1 MGYTHREMVV
11 CPSMGTYTTLLL
23 LCGAVIASATTYA
36 PTTLA
41 PTNVPSYA
49 PTNSP
54 TSHAT
59 NSPTSHAPTKSPAQL
74 ANDVATAQTLVA
86 ASQDAFVVA
95 QTQAAQSQEA
105 FVVAQQAFAVAQT
118 QGNTDQTQAAQVA
131 LMQAQDQATSALEQV
146 AALKADLDNYTSLLA
161 QAQAALAAAGTSS
174 PSYSPSWAPS
184 KSPTGSGSGS
194 GSGSNP
200 GLAPTREPT
209 KSPSWAPSNAPTLAP
224 TLVPSNSPTFAPTVG
239 PTITGDTAHP
249 TPGPTA
255 PTKVV
260 VRQRVVIAGASN
272 MDETDLKASI
282 ATIVTNNA
290 QQSGMNVESVFVTI
304 EGIDSSLL
312 QTSSGAHRVVGLSA
326 AVVAERV
333 PEDLVIPEKKVSPT
347 LLQVRSSGI
356 SYSAVVRTD
365 TAASASEL
373 NQLGTAMDSTTSSST
388 LCSSV
393 PGCTGVMVAVSA
405 TMAVVTVAPSAAP
418 TGTNNSSNDDV

>member
-1 MGYTHREMVV
+1 M
-11 CPSMGTYTTLLL
+11 
-23 LCGAVIASATTYA
+23 
-36 PTTLA
+36 
-41 PTNVPSYA
+41 
-49 PTNSP
+49 
-54 TSHAT
+54 
-59 NSPTSHAPTKSPAQL
+59 
-74 ANDVATAQTLVA
+74 
-86 ASQDAFVVA
+86 VA
-95 QTQAAQSQEA
+95 QTQAAKSQEA
-105 FVVAQQAFAVAQT
+105 FVVAQQIFAVAQT

-146 AALKADLDNYTSLLA
+146 AALKADLDNYTTVLA
-161 QAQAALAAAGTSS
+161 QATTALAAAGTSS

-200 GLAPTREPT
+200 SLAPTREPT

-224 TLVPSNSPTFAPTVG
+224 TLAPSNSTHFPSISPTFA

-393 PGCTGVMVAVSA
+393 PGCTGVMVAVQA

-418 TGTNNSSNDDV
+418 TGTNNSSNDSDVETI

>member
-1 MGYTHREMVV
+1 
-11 CPSMGTYTTLLL
+11 
-23 LCGAVIASATTYA
+23 
-36 PTTLA
+36 
-41 PTNVPSYA
+41 
-49 PTNSP
+49 
-54 TSHAT
+54 
-59 NSPTSHAPTKSPAQL
+59 
-74 ANDVATAQTLVA
+74 
-86 ASQDAFVVA
+86 
-95 QTQAAQSQEA
+95 
-105 FVVAQQAFAVAQT
+105 
-118 QGNTDQTQAAQVA
+118 
-131 LMQAQDQATSALEQV
+131 
-146 AALKADLDNYTSLLA
+146 
-161 QAQAALAAAGTSS
+161 
-174 PSYSPSWAPS
+174 
-184 KSPTGSGSGS
+184 
-194 GSGSNP
+194 
-200 GLAPTREPT
+200 
-209 KSPSWAPSNAPTLAP
+209 
-224 TLVPSNSPTFAPTVG
+224 VG

-249 TPGPTA
+249 TAGPTA

-272 MDETDLKASI
+272 MNETDLKASI

-333 PEDLVIPEKKVSPT
+333 PEDFVIPEKKVSPT

-393 PGCTGVMVAVSA
+393 PGCTGVMVAVPA

-418 TGTNNSSNDDV
+418 TGTNNSSNDDSDVETIIVIASVVGVLGFVALVVLIWFCCSTKETSPDDVDMKKHSPDDADMKKPDDNAKDSLDIPQEQI